1 MLIHFIGGPAHGR
14 TQTDKNPQTIYRMAE
29 AKRPLAFCAV
39 REGEGLPPSGECPFT
54 EHEYRITKRT
64 RRYCIAE
71 YIAPKVKAT
80 AEVCLEVS
88 TCDYEALDA
97 LSRWCYERRSDAGQ
111 PGDTKLVAV
120 LKEWTGQARL
130 QFETLVDGPAD
141 AAAAAEAGENVQT
154 FLDRYLPEKVRLAA
168 TITQSGVSVE

>member
-1 MLIHFIGGPAHGR
+1 MLIHFIGGKMHGR
-14 TQTDKNPQTIYRMAE
+14 SESVTSPPPIVKVPVVI
-29 AKRPLAFCAV
+29 PGSVFAV
-39 REGEGLPPSGECPFT
+39 REGEEDFGSAGYAYET
-54 EHEYRITKRT
+54 HEYRITKRT

-71 YIAPKVKAT
+71 YIAPKVMAT
-80 AEVCLEVS
+80 AEVRLEVS
-88 TCDYEALDA
+88 TWEHEALDA
-97 LSRWCYERRSDAGQ
+97 LSRWCCERRVDAGQ

-120 LKEWTGQARL
+120 LAECTGQVTL
-130 QFETLVDGPAD
+130 QFQTLVDGPAD